1 MPYNNAPIAPTQE
14 ITGTVSLPLTRVK
27 KIIHADDDIANC
39 SNNAAFAIAVATEQF
54 LQYLVEQTHHVVK
67 AERKPRRNIQYR
79 DVANAVARHD
89 NLEFLTD
96 VVPRTVTVKAHK
108 ERVAQDRIR
117 KLDETREKLT
127 PTTGAN
133 GTHLAAH
140 GDGAGSAAAPANG
153 VEQEVPDHAGPEVM
167 DIDNVAGVDT
177 AALNGNGH
185 G

>member
-1 MPYNNAPIAPTQE
+1 M
-14 ITGTVSLPLTRVK
+14 TRVK
-27 KIIHADDDIANC
+27 KIIHADDDLATC

-96 VVPRTVTVKAHK
+96 VVPRTVTYKVHK
-108 ERVAQDRIR
+108 EKAAKEKQQKLEEQQLKLAGGLPNGANLQIPGASGESGSRIHDPTAQD
-117 KLDETREKLT
+117 K
-127 PTTGAN
+127 
-133 GTHLAAH
+133 
-140 GDGAGSAAAPANG
+140 
-153 VEQEVPDHAGPEVM
+153 PDHAGPEVM
-167 DIDNVAGVDT
+167 DIDVVVDSPSKPVNGV
-177 AALNGNGH
+177 GH